1 MLVIASLDARKDMS
15 SMEIITHQKVM
26 LEYVICLCN
35 NLKYMC
41 PNLNQ
46 KGAKEGNLHVSHHVE
61 ESFKG
66 NKM

>member
-1 MLVIASLDARKDMS
+1 
-15 SMEIITHQKVM
+15 MEIITHQKVM

-35 NLKYMC
+35 NLKYMY